1 MTVLKILT
9 YALESTWS
17 LVSSRWEHIKRKCTP
32 ASGQPQMFYK
42 TFLLSPSFVEE
53 VKIELQKSI
62 CTFVCPVFVLCF
74 LWNEDLR
81 SNILGRSQGRP
92 PTYSAHKTRGKWA
105 QTKRKCKTTQKK
117 NMLGVVHYCT
127 LSLSDLWVTRQECKV
142 GTPYMRV
149 RAEWKH
155 TFLEIAKG
163 AHGLWSTS
171 QHWFQNNWRNHYRMN
186 ILLRNRENISYRC
199 KKCLPIFGKGYS
211 SDNNFVNCYGISAVT
226 YTGNCSGLLQNDV
239 KICKTKNGQTT

>member
-1 MTVLKILT
+1 MYTHTHTIHT
-9 YALESTWS
+9 QYD
-17 LVSSRWEHIKRKCTP
+17 
-32 ASGQPQMFYK
+32 
-42 TFLLSPSFVEE
+42 
-53 VKIELQKSI
+53 
-62 CTFVCPVFVLCF
+62 
-74 LWNEDLR
+74 N
-81 SNILGRSQGRP
+81 NILQDIALG
-92 PTYSAHKTRGKWA
+92 WA
-105 QTKRKCKTTQKK
+105 DIW
-117 NMLGVVHYCT
+117 T
-127 LSLSDLWVTRQECKV
+127 LTEFTGFFSSPQCLCLQI
-142 GTPYMRV
+142 

-239 KICKTKNGQTT
+239 KICKTKNGQKTKKWPN